1 MTVLMLD
8 DYWGPIMKLTIL
20 FLSIVYLSSGNAQT
34 IDSAA
39 VTIVTKVPFNG
50 MNYFITIVPID
61 SSSVA
66 KMPTYDPTP
75 KRKKT
80 FVWNDSLQFMLP
92 DSVLNLLPKREDFMR
107 PWKPKR

>member
-1 MTVLMLD
+1 
-8 DYWGPIMKLTIL
+8 MKLP
-20 FLSIVYLSSGNAQT
+20 FLVLLLTQFNVVNAQPSNPRT

-61 SSSVA
+61 SA
-66 KMPTYDPTP
+66 NIANMPTYDPTP

-80 FVWNDSLQFMLP
+80 LVWNDSLQFMVPGFYLE
-92 DSVLNLLPKREDFMR
+92 SLAEVV
-107 PWKPKR
+107 